1 MISSYRPPG
10 FSVTITCWSNAS
22 RTPTMSFVTCPL
34 QSVTRPAAGELIAIS
49 NCTIASCRVWRRF
62 LASPSAG
69 VSLFSGSITAL
80 YESAATTR
88 KPGEGARETQS
99 VPRALP

>member
-1 MISSYRPPG
+1 
-10 FSVTITCWSNAS
+10 
-22 RTPTMSFVTCPL
+22 MSFVTCAL
-34 QSVTRPAAGELIAIS
+34 QSVARPAAGELIAIS

-80 YESAATTR
+80 YESAATAR
-88 KPGEGARETQS
+88 KPAKYPERNPFRGLSRSTGI
-99 VPRALP
+99 VPHHP